1 MNMEYVL
8 FDVVIAA
15 LLILAVV
22 QGYKRGF
29 VLTLCGFLAVFVAL
43 IGAAVVSD
51 LLAPA
56 AAGAIRPAMEQGI
69 QDTVSSYY
77 QTAVSEGSS
86 QAEGFLDDL
95 PLEEVVS
102 ALQDSALY
110 RGFAQAFQEAVDS
123 GVAEVTAGAARA
135 IAEYVALQIAR
146 MVIFLA
152 AFVVILLL
160 WILLSRALDLAFRL
174 PVLSTL
180 NSWAGAGVGLLKGGL
195 LLFVAAWLLGDFL
208 PPEAVQ
214 GTVLLRFFCTT
225 SPLSLIV

>member
-1 MNMEYVL
+1 M
-8 FDVVIAA
+8 
-15 LLILAVV
+15 
-22 QGYKRGF
+22 
-29 VLTLCGFLAVFVAL
+29 
-43 IGAAVVSD
+43 
-51 LLAPA
+51 
-56 AAGAIRPAMEQGI
+56 
-69 QDTVSSYY
+69 
-77 QTAVSEGSS
+77 
-86 QAEGFLDDL
+86 
-95 PLEEVVS
+95 
-102 ALQDSALY
+102 
-110 RGFAQAFQEAVDS
+110 
-123 GVAEVTAGAARA
+123 AEVTAGAARA

-160 WILLSRALDLAFRL
+160 WTLLSRALDLAFRL